1 MVHSF
6 FSFDRQQMQLVRTI
20 PQHSSFSE
28 EPGRPLS
35 SPLEPPGPGDG
46 IDLAFQGLGRLTA
59 IVILSWSREA
69 RKEHLAPMHF
79 VMENKPRGLQSV
91 RESLGTSST
100 IRGILPCFCHRTS
113 EDIPGYC
120 RTATTLVGGVWPQSH
135 RHQPLPHQHAWLCKT
150 TEYPPDCA

>member
-120 RTATTLVGGVWPQSH
+120 RTAVQSVHDHHARGRCMAPKSQASATTTSACMALQNH
-135 RHQPLPHQHAWLCKT
+135 
-150 TEYPPDCA
+150 